1 MLNYRFVATLLLLCT
16 VIFPLAIQWAMEPDG
31 NWFRPYVVWSMI
43 VFAAYISYRHRV
55 RDES

>member
-1 MLNYRFVATLLLLCT
+1 
-16 VIFPLAIQWAMEPDG
+16 MEPDG